1 MRISLPSCVLNV
13 LSWRVE
19 KELIAHIGKCKKQI
33 VLGNRMPDVKM
44 VSLSISTALVGDESD
59 FEIALFFT
67 DTGFEPQVMVLEKA
81 KLMTIGFEDQLVG
94 IDIDTSKVKFQLQ
107 LETDFRGMKSL
118 DHRGILVFE
127 EIGVSV
133 MSLNG
138 EKIWSF
144 LKDVVTGAEL
154 QDSQY
159 LYLSF
164 MDSPSV
170 RVNIESGVVSVTT

>member
-44 VSLSISTALVGDESD
+44 VSLSISTTLVGDESD

-81 KLMTIGFEDQLVG
+81 KLMTIELEYQLVG
-94 IDIDTSKVKFQLQ
+94 IEIDTSQGKYQLQ
-107 LETDFRGMKSL
+107 VET
-118 DHRGILVFE
+118 
-127 EIGVSV
+127 
-133 MSLNG
+133 
-138 EKIWSF
+138 
-144 LKDVVTGAEL
+144 
-154 QDSQY
+154 
-159 LYLSF
+159 
-164 MDSPSV
+164 
-170 RVNIESGVVSVTT
+170 